1 MLYLPFLLHPLQL
14 IIKILIIILIII
26 KINFKFTRILFKDMF
41 CVKAKLMGTTQLTD
55 ELFARVTPK
64 HVFKKYS
71 MTCEFKNYFDNIVIT
86 KLGKYNDNSNKNMRN
101 LIGTF

>member
-14 IIKILIIILIII
+14 IIKILIII
-26 KINFKFTRILFKDMF
+26 KINFKFTRILFQDMF

-55 ELFARVTPK
+55 ELFARVMPK

>member
-1 MLYLPFLLHPLQL
+1 MLYLPFLLHPSQL

-41 CVKAKLMGTTQLTD
+41 CVKAKLMSTTQLTD
-55 ELFARVTPK
+55 ELFERVTLK

-71 MTCEFKNYFDNIVIT
+71 MTCEFKNYFDNIVII
-86 KLGKYNDNSNKNMRN
+86 KLGKYIM
-101 LIGTF
+101 IIVIII

>member
-1 MLYLPFLLHPLQL
+1 MLYLPFLLHPSQL

-41 CVKAKLMGTTQLTD
+41 CVKAKLMGTTQFTD
-55 ELFARVTPK
+55 ELIARVMPK

-71 MTCEFKNYFDNIVIT
+71 MTCEFKNYFDNIVIS
-86 KLGKYNDNSNKNMRN
+86 KLGKYNDNSDNNMRN

>member
-1 MLYLPFLLHPLQL
+1 
-14 IIKILIIILIII
+14 
-26 KINFKFTRILFKDMF
+26 MF

-55 ELFARVTPK
+55 ELFARVAPK

-86 KLGKYNDNSNKNMRN
+86 KLGKYIDNSNKNMRN

>member
-26 KINFKFTRILFKDMF
+26 KINFKFTRILFKDTF
-41 CVKAKLMGTTQLTD
+41 CVKAKLMGTTQFTD
-55 ELFARVTPK
+55 ELFARVMPK

-71 MTCEFKNYFDNIVIT
+71 MTCEFKNYFDNIVII
-86 KLGKYNDNSNKNMRN
+86 KLGKYNDNSDNNMRN

>member
-1 MLYLPFLLHPLQL
+1 MLYLQILLHPLQL
-14 IIKILIIILIII
+14 IIKILVIILII

-55 ELFARVTPK
+55 ELFTRVMLK

-71 MTCEFKNYFDNIVIT
+71 MTCEFKNYFDNIVII
-86 KLGKYNDNSNKNMRN
+86 KLGKYDDNNDNNMRN

>member
-1 MLYLPFLLHPLQL
+1 
-14 IIKILIIILIII
+14 
-26 KINFKFTRILFKDMF
+26 MF
-41 CVKAKLMGTTQLTD
+41 CVKAKLMSTTQLTD
-55 ELFARVTPK
+55 ELFERVTLK

>member
-41 CVKAKLMGTTQLTD
+41 CVKAKLMGTKQLTD
-55 ELFARVTPK
+55 ELFARVTLK

-71 MTCEFKNYFDNIVIT
+71 MTCEFKNYFDNIVII
-86 KLGKYNDNSNKNMRN
+86 KLGKYIM
-101 LIGTF
+101 IIVIII

>member
-55 ELFARVTPK
+55 ELFARVKPK
-64 HVFKKYS
+64 HVFKN
-71 MTCEFKNYFDNIVIT
+71 T
-86 KLGKYNDNSNKNMRN
+86 L
-101 LIGTF
+101 

>member
-1 MLYLPFLLHPLQL
+1 
-14 IIKILIIILIII
+14 
-26 KINFKFTRILFKDMF
+26 MF

-55 ELFARVTPK
+55 ELFARVMPK

-71 MTCEFKNYFDNIVIT
+71 MTCKFKNYFDNIVIT
-86 KLGKYNDNSNKNMRN
+86 KLGKYNDNSNNNMRN